1 MNQHQAFGKA
11 GEDLAVRYLKKK
23 GYKVLEQ
30 NYTCPVGEIDII
42 ARDKKTI
49 VFVEVKTRR
58 SMSYGSARLAI
69 TPHKQRKISMTALY
83 YLKCQSADGSRC
95 QIRCGDGS
103 IHRGYAGNR
112 SHSKCIRSGVPIKKQ
127 RHGMALFFSYNKIV
141 KRFYYCL
148 FSISS
153 SWSCIFSAFFLT

>member
-1 MNQHQAFGKA
+1 MNRRQAFGKA
-11 GEDLAVRYLKKK
+11 GENLAVRYLKKK

-58 SMSYGSARLAI
+58 TISYGSARLAI

-83 YLKCQSADGSRC
+83 YLKLNQQMDQDARFDVITVQST
-95 QIRCGDGS
+95 GDRQE
-103 IHRGYAGNR
+103 IDLIQN
-112 SHSKCIRSGVPIKKQ
+112 
-127 RHGMALFFSYNKIV
+127 
-141 KRFYYCL
+141 
-148 FSISS
+148 
-153 SWSCIFSAFFLT
+153 AFDLAYP

>member
-1 MNQHQAFGKA
+1 MNQRQAFGKA
-11 GEDLAVRYLKKK
+11 GEELAVRYLKKK

-69 TPHKQRKISMTALY
+69 TPRKQRKISMTALY
-83 YLKCQSADGSRC
+83 YLKSNHQMNRGARFDVVTVQSTGATQEIDLI
-95 QIRCGDGS
+95 Q
-103 IHRGYAGNR
+103 N
-112 SHSKCIRSGVPIKKQ
+112 
-127 RHGMALFFSYNKIV
+127 
-141 KRFYYCL
+141 
-148 FSISS
+148 
-153 SWSCIFSAFFLT
+153 AFDLAYP

>member
-1 MNQHQAFGKA
+1 MNQRQAFGKV

-69 TPHKQRKISMTALY
+69 TPRKQRKISMTALY
-83 YLKCQSADGSRC
+83 YLKSNHQMDQDARFDVVTV
-95 QIRCGDGS
+95 
-103 IHRGYAGNR
+103 HAAEGNPE
-112 SHSKCIRSGVPIKKQ
+112 IDLIQ
-127 RHGMALFFSYNKIV
+127 N
-141 KRFYYCL
+141 
-148 FSISS
+148 
-153 SWSCIFSAFFLT
+153 AFDLAYP

>member
-1 MNQHQAFGKA
+1 MNQRQAFGKA
-11 GEDLAVRYLKKK
+11 GEDLAVRYLKKR
-23 GYKVLEQ
+23 GYKVLER

-83 YLKCQSADGSRC
+83 YLKCNRQVDQDARFDVVTVQSTG
-95 QIRCGDGS
+95 
-103 IHRGYAGNR
+103 
-112 SHSKCIRSGVPIKKQ
+112 
-127 RHGMALFFSYNKIV
+127 GMQEIDLIQN
-141 KRFYYCL
+141 
-148 FSISS
+148 
-153 SWSCIFSAFFLT
+153 AFDLAYP